1 VKLMLRLRV
10 PAATLQLKDHLM
22 DIAPLL
28 VEQRRVGHEYRST
41 ETMLQ
46 TFEAQLS
53 ARGLDAG
60 ARAKIEEAAENAR
73 AALQRLWDRMLEL
86 DAAVTASAFKSGEP

>member
-10 PAATLQLKDHLM
+10 PAANIAIERHVM

-28 VEQRRVGHEYRST
+28 VEQRRVGDEYRST
-41 ETMLQ
+41 ETMPQ